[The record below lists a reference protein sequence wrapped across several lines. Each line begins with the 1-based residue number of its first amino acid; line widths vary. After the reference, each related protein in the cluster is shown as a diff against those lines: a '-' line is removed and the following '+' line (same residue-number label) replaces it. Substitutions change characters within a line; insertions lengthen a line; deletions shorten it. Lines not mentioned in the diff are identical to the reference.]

1 VKTSGAVCVLI
12 VFRAISRI
20 KFVSAP
26 KTKKDNQVKPATGLQ
41 PNHPPGTARNLV
53 LFAYERA
60 EDQL

>member
-1 VKTSGAVCVLI
+1 LI

-26 KTKKDNQVKPATGLQ
+26 KTKKDNQDTHGAGLQ

-53 LFAYERA
+53 LFAYERT